1 MGHIPFTDPVSLKL
15 NATGTFVARS
25 PREAVEYLDHLW
37 PGDRGA
43 HYRQAKLLCHAAA
56 DGTVSPETAR
66 IALTDAARRS
76 GLLAK
81 GHEVDGL
88 STNVTYVTGDVPWRE
103 TRRHGAPDE
112 LEVTESDLVS
122 YFRASDILED
132 PSLSPSRKRALLAY
146 WASDLHAVAGAPYLR
161 CVRGVTV
168 TIDSI
173 RDAMCSL
180 DAEIDRAA
188 MPDSAAATGRA
199 W

>member
-1 MGHIPFTDPVSLKL
+1 MGHIPFTEPVFLKL
-15 NATGTFVARS
+15 HATGNFVARS
-25 PREAVEYLDHLW
+25 PREAAEYLDHLW
-37 PGDRGA
+37 PADRGA
-43 HYRQAKLLCHAAA
+43 HYRQAKVLCHAAA

-76 GLLAK
+76 GLLAT
-81 GHEVDGL
+81 GHEVDG
-88 STNVTYVTGDVPWRE
+88 TNVTYVVGDVAWPE
-103 TRRHGAPDE
+103 SRRPGALDE
-112 LEVTESDLVS
+112 LQVTESDLVG
-122 YFRASDILED
+122 YFRASDILDD

-146 WASDLHAVAGAPYLR
+146 WASDLHAVAGSPALR

-173 RDAMCSL
+173 LNAMCSL
-180 DAEIDRAA
+180 DAEVDQAA